1 MCLLIFMR
9 ENRVLIKTI
18 AQSCLLGDR
27 LSRFINTTSQH
38 DSQADGRTDGNAVSR
53 SACMLRNAEAVS
65 RNAAKQ

>member
-53 SACMLRNAEAVS
+53 SAWLRNAEAVS